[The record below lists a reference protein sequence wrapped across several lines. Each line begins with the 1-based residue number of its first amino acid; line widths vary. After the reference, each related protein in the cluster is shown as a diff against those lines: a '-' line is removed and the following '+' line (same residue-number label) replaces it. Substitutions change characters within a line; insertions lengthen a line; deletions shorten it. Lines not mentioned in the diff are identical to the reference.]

1 MSWSRKWLVY
11 LSARK
16 TKLVLFDLSSNP
28 GAADIKMDGFVPEGK
43 AFF

>member
-11 LSARK
+11 LSDQK
-16 TKLVLFDLSSNP
+16 TKLVLFDLSSNS
-28 GAADIKMDGFVPEGK
+28 GAADIEMDGFVLEGK